1 MSWRGL
7 VGADTVDW
15 LVEDDVPAVRAFAL
29 SRLLDRPLDDPEIL
43 AARSAAMA
51 SDPIRSILASQEPDG
66 HWGPPGPGYY
76 PKYTGTVW
84 QLMFLDQLGADGADE
99 RVQRACD
106 YVLEHTPTSA
116 GGMGALASRS
126 DTLPPPS
133 AAIHCLNGNVVRAL
147 VGFGRLDDPRVR
159 AAVEWAARAVTGEG
173 MERYYRS
180 GTSGPC
186 FECAAN
192 DRHPCAWGAVKEL
205 LAFAR
210 IPPRRRT
217 PLVRRAID
225 VGVDLLLSVDPAT
238 AAYPTADR
246 DSKPSGAWF
255 QLGFPSAYVTDVLQN
270 LEALTELGR
279 GHDPRLANAVA
290 WLLDQR
296 DADGRWHNR
305 HAYNGKTTV
314 PFERQGAPSKWV
326 TARACAVLK
335 AVPVPA
341 GAR

>member
-1 MSWRGL
+1 MSWRHL
-7 VGADTVDW
+7 VGQSTVDW
-15 LVEDDVPAVRAFAL
+15 VLEDDVPAVRAFAL
-29 SRLLDRPLDDPEIL
+29 RRLLDRAVDDPEVVT
-43 AARSAAMA
+43 ARAAAMRC
-51 SDPIRSILASQEPDG
+51 DPIRAILDAQEPDG
-66 HWGPPGPGYY
+66 HWGEAGPGYY

-84 QLMFLDQLGADGADE
+84 QLMFLDQLGADPADE

-106 YVLEHTPTSA
+106 YVLEHTPTSV
-116 GGMGALASRS
+116 GGMGAVASRP
-126 DTLPPPS
+126 DAAPLPS
-133 AAIHCLNGNVVRAL
+133 ATIHCLNGNLVRAL

-159 AAVEWAARAVTGEG
+159 AAIDWAARAATGEG
-173 MERYYRS
+173 MDRYYRS

-217 PLVRRAID
+217 PIVRQAIEA
-225 VGVDLLLSVDPAT
+225 GVDLLLSVDPAT

-279 GHDPRLANAVA
+279 GRDPRLANAVG
-290 WLLDQR
+290 WLVDQR
-296 DADGRWHNR
+296 DDAGRWHNR

-326 TARACAVLK
+326 TARACAVLT